1 MLSLIKRLSLKF
13 KLLIFS
19 ILIAIVSIAVVALI
33 SYQKS
38 KQALTELSIDQLEAQ
53 GTMLKNNLNAYL
65 SRTSNFTAKLSRDR
79 LVEGLFLAYEGNFF
93 GSGFT
98 PTEDV
103 NLYNDLYKNL
113 DKIYLERKE
122 KILTEFELED
132 FALASIDAQIIFT
145 ANNSAQ
151 AHYLGRN
158 LNLGAYKG
166 TPLHECYQNASN
178 GKNGE
183 SYFSGFFYN
192 QISSTTD
199 AFICSKKIAEFE
211 NANEGINKGDLL
223 GVLLVKLDTDII
235 NEIMGQRIGMGETG
249 QAYMVGADYK
259 LRSDFFLQSDK
270 YNTQNSLSNN
280 LLVRTNS
287 VEKALDN
294 KTGSQFI
301 TDVLNEKVI
310 SFYTPLSFMGNK
322 YAVITEKR
330 ESEVFA
336 DVNEMLVFIA
346 IFSIILGVIII
357 AIAMYVINVVINPIT
372 TANEHLKE
380 ISTYLDSGSEGLSKN
395 SNNLNSGADHL
406 AGSIQETTATM
417 NEFTAMVDQN
427 LSNVRASTESSLEM
441 SKSAEVGKK
450 QVEQMLNAMNDISEN
465 NDDVVQ
471 TMNEIVKHM
480 NDFKSVI
487 NEISQKTNVINDI
500 VFQTKLLSFNASVE
514 AARAGEQGKGFAV
527 VAEEVGNLATASGK
541 SATEITELLEV
552 NIRKVEEM
560 TNSAA
565 RKVDQIKETGTQK
578 VVQGKQTADGC
589 EKALSEI
596 VSKIGTLTEKIH
608 EIDAASNEQ
617 SKGISEISKA
627 MSSLDQVANQTATIA
642 AENRSSS
649 VEFSERSAQLKA
661 IFNKLNNLVNGI
673 KTQTG
678 SLREVPR
685 EKEKE
690 DSSETFEDFDFDD
703 IANGG

>member
-1 MLSLIKRLSLKF
+1 
-13 KLLIFS
+13 
-19 ILIAIVSIAVVALI
+19 
-33 SYQKS
+33 
-38 KQALTELSIDQLEAQ
+38 
-53 GTMLKNNLNAYL
+53 
-65 SRTSNFTAKLSRDR
+65 
-79 LVEGLFLAYEGNFF
+79 
-93 GSGFT
+93 
-98 PTEDV
+98 
-103 NLYNDLYKNL
+103 
-113 DKIYLERKE
+113 
-122 KILTEFELED
+122 
-132 FALASIDAQIIFT
+132 
-145 ANNSAQ
+145 
-151 AHYLGRN
+151 
-158 LNLGAYKG
+158 
-166 TPLHECYQNASN
+166 
-178 GKNGE
+178 
-183 SYFSGFFYN
+183 
-192 QISSTTD
+192 
-199 AFICSKKIAEFE
+199 
-211 NANEGINKGDLL
+211 
-223 GVLLVKLDTDII
+223 
-235 NEIMGQRIGMGETG
+235 
-249 QAYMVGADYK
+249 
-259 LRSDFFLQSDK
+259 
-270 YNTQNSLSNN
+270 
-280 LLVRTNS
+280 
-287 VEKALDN
+287 
-294 KTGSQFI
+294 
-301 TDVLNEKVI
+301 
-310 SFYTPLSFMGNK
+310 
-322 YAVITEKR
+322 
-330 ESEVFA
+330 
-336 DVNEMLVFIA
+336 
-346 IFSIILGVIII
+346 
-357 AIAMYVINVVINPIT
+357 
-372 TANEHLKE
+372 
-380 ISTYLDSGSEGLSKN
+380 
-395 SNNLNSGADHL
+395 
-406 AGSIQETTATM
+406 
-417 NEFTAMVDQN
+417 
-427 LSNVRASTESSLEM
+427 
-441 SKSAEVGKK
+441 
-450 QVEQMLNAMNDISEN
+450 MLNAMNDISEN